1 MPQPK
6 IARLCLLTLGLASLT
21 SAQALA
27 AAAAAGPPAPITTT
41 LPNYTLLPQPQVP
54 QIPLAPGLTPS
65 YDYSVFVNP
74 PIEQKVPDGFTP
86 IFNGRDLTGW
96 HISKTA
102 RHGHTPDYHVAAG
115 MIIGTQNPVGQGG
128 LLITDKKYRN
138 YELYFE
144 AKADWGA
151 DSGVFLRTT
160 EEGAAYQVTL
170 DYLPGGAMGNV
181 IQEGGLIGVANTR
194 PPGAPAPATVNGMSI
209 WKHNDWNSVR
219 ICIEGDVPHIQV
231 WINDQLTADFID
243 AANHA
248 VGGMTTGPFALQM
261 HGGNARWLPGDFW
274 RWRNIGVKELP

>member
-1 MPQPK
+1 MPKPNTD
-6 IARLCLLTLGLASLT
+6 RLTLFALFA
-21 SAQALA
+21 AALA
-27 AAAAAGPPAPITTT
+27 APAVGWSAAAPITTT
-41 LPNYTLLPQPQVP
+41 LPNYTLPPQPDVP

-74 PIEQKVPDGFTP
+74 AIEQRVPAGFTP

-96 HISKTA
+96 HISTTA
-102 RHGHTPDYHVAAG
+102 RHGHTPDYHVQAG
-115 MIIGTQNPVGQGG
+115 MIIGTQNPVGRGG
-128 LLITDKKYRN
+128 LLISDKKYKN

-160 EEGAAYQVTL
+160 EEGAAYQVTM
-170 DYLPGGAMGNV
+170 DYLPGGSMGSV
-181 IQEGGLIGVANTR
+181 IQEGGLIGMANTR
-194 PPGAPAPATVNGMSI
+194 PPGSTPPATVNGMGV

-219 ICIEGDVPHIQV
+219 IRIEGATPHVQV
-231 WINDQLTADFID
+231 WINDQLVTDFTD
-243 AANHA
+243 SANHA
-248 VGGMTTGPFALQM
+248 VGNMTTGPFALQM